1 MAISLSASGL
11 NIGYTLRRG
20 VTSIVHSALELELCS
35 GRVTALLGLN
45 GAGKSTLLRTLCGF
59 QPPLGGDIKLM
70 GRDLSKYS
78 QSDIS
83 KMVGVVL
90 TEKTAAGGISVYDL
104 VGLGRYP
111 YTGFF
116 GELSAEDHSIVEESL
131 LAVGI
136 AHKSQNFVSELSD
149 GERQKVMIAKALAQQ
164 CPIIILDEPTAFLDI
179 VSRVEVMAL
188 LRRLA
193 HEQGK
198 TILLSTHDLDM
209 AIQMCDS
216 LWLLQKGEP
225 LCLGTPQELTASG
238 DITRFFSRGGISF
251 DPTTLRFNVG

>member
-1 MAISLSASGL
+1 MAAPLSTSGL
-11 NIGYTLRRG
+11 NIGYTQRRG
-20 VTSIVHSALELELCS
+20 VTFAVHTNLNLELS
-35 GRVTALLGLN
+35 AGKVTALLGLN
-45 GAGKSTLLRTLCGF
+45 GAGKSTLLRTICGF
-59 QPPLGGDIKLM
+59 QPSLGGEVKLM
-70 GRDLSKYS
+70 GQSISKYS

-83 KMVGVVL
+83 KLVGVVL

-104 VGLGRYP
+104 VALGRYP

-116 GELSAEDHSIVEESL
+116 GELSAEDRSIIEGSL
-131 LAVGI
+131 SAVGI
-136 AHKSQNFVSELSD
+136 AHKAQDYVSELSD

-164 CPIIILDEPTAFLDI
+164 CPIIVLDEPTAFLDI
-179 VSRVEVMAL
+179 ISRVEVMVL

-225 LCLGTPQELTASG
+225 LRSGTPSELIASG
-238 DITRFFSRGGISF
+238 DISKFFSRGDISF
-251 DPTTLRFNVG
+251 DTETLRFKY